1 MRSVD
6 RGYYD
11 KIFLL
16 NTVNYMEKLMRTN
29 FKFKIAAVLGLLA
42 ILIGLTGCANNNS
55 NKITVV
61 GSSAMQLLAE
71 QAGNDYRLSHPDSN
85 IVVQGGGSGTG
96 LSQVQA
102 GAVEI
107 GTSDVFAETQK
118 GIDAKKLQNHLVAV
132 VGIVPIVNK
141 SAGVKNLTRQQ
152 LSDIFTGK
160 ITNWKQVGGKNQNI
174 TVINRSKGSGT
185 RGTFEG
191 LILNGKK
198 PIQAQEQDYNGTV
211 RKIVSS
217 TPGTISYISFPYAND
232 ENIQKLSIDKIK
244 PTNKNVETNRW
255 HLWSYEHMY
264 TKGKPNK
271 NVQKFIDYMLGSKVQ
286 NDLVPKLGY
295 ISINKMQVE
304 RDSNNHVVQ
313 K

>member
-1 MRSVD
+1 
-6 RGYYD
+6 
-11 KIFLL
+11 
-16 NTVNYMEKLMRTN
+16 MRTN

-198 PIQAQEQDYNGTV
+198 PIQAQEQDSNGTV

-232 ENIQKLSIDKIK
+232 ENIQKLSIDGIK
-244 PTNKNVETNRW
+244 PTNKNVVTNRW

-295 ISINKMQVE
+295 ISINMMQVE

>member
-11 KIFLL
+11 KILLL

-118 GIDAKKLQNHLVAV
+118 GIDATKLQNHLVAV

-198 PIQAQEQDYNGTV
+198 PIQAQEQDSNGTV

>member
-1 MRSVD
+1 MR
-6 RGYYD
+6 
-11 KIFLL
+11 K
-16 NTVNYMEKLMRTN
+16 N
-29 FKFKIAAVLGLLA
+29 FKFKIAAVCGLLA

-141 SAGVKNLTRQQ
+141 SAGVSNLSKQQ
-152 LSDIFTGK
+152 FSDIFTGK
-160 ITNWKQVGGKNQNI
+160 ITNWKQVGGKKQTI

-191 LILNGKK
+191 LVLNGKK
-198 PIQAQEQDYNGTV
+198 PIQAQEQDSNGTV

-232 ENIQKLSIDKIK
+232 ENIQKLSIDGIK

-255 HLWSYEHMY
+255 HLWSYEHIY

-295 ISINKMQVE
+295 ISIDKMQVE

>member
-102 GAVEI
+102 SAVEI

-118 GIDAKKLQNHLVAV
+118 GIDATKLQNHLVAV

-198 PIQAQEQDYNGTV
+198 PIQAQEQDSNGTV

>member
-1 MRSVD
+1 MR
-6 RGYYD
+6 
-11 KIFLL
+11 K
-16 NTVNYMEKLMRTN
+16 N
-29 FKFKIAAVLGLLA
+29 FKFKIAAACGLLA

-141 SAGVKNLTRQQ
+141 SAGVSNLSKQQ

-160 ITNWKQVGGKNQNI
+160 ITNWKQVGGKNQTI

-191 LILNGKK
+191 LVLNGKK
-198 PIQAQEQDYNGTV
+198 PIQAQEQDSNGTV

-232 ENIQKLSIDKIK
+232 ENIQKLSINGIK

-255 HLWSYEHMY
+255 QLWSYEHIY

>member
-1 MRSVD
+1 MR
-6 RGYYD
+6 
-11 KIFLL
+11 K
-16 NTVNYMEKLMRTN
+16 N
-29 FKFKIAAVLGLLA
+29 FKFKIAAVCGLLA

-141 SAGVKNLTRQQ
+141 SAGVSNLSKQQ

-160 ITNWKQVGGKNQNI
+160 ITNWKQVGGKKQTI

-191 LILNGKK
+191 LVLNGKK
-198 PIQAQEQDYNGTV
+198 PIQAQEQDSNGTV

-217 TPGTISYISFPYAND
+217 TPETISYISFPYAND
-232 ENIQKLSIDKIK
+232 ENIQKLSIDGIK

-255 HLWSYEHMY
+255 HLWSYEHIY

-295 ISINKMQVE
+295 ISIDKMQVE

>member
-1 MRSVD
+1 MR
-6 RGYYD
+6 
-11 KIFLL
+11 K
-16 NTVNYMEKLMRTN
+16 N
-29 FKFKIAAVLGLLA
+29 FKFKIAAVCGLLA
-42 ILIGLTGCANNNS
+42 ILIGLTVCANNNS

-141 SAGVKNLTRQQ
+141 SAGVSNLSKQQ

-160 ITNWKQVGGKNQNI
+160 ITNWKQVGGKNQTI

-191 LILNGKK
+191 LVLNGKK
-198 PIQAQEQDYNGTV
+198 PIQAQEQDSNGTV

-232 ENIQKLSIDKIK
+232 ENIQKLSIDGIK

-255 HLWSYEHMY
+255 HLWSYEHIY

-295 ISINKMQVE
+295 ISIDKMQVE

>member
-118 GIDAKKLQNHLVAV
+118 GIDATKLQNHLVAV

-198 PIQAQEQDYNGTV
+198 PIQAQEQDSNGTV

-217 TPGTISYISFPYAND
+217 TPGTISY
-232 ENIQKLSIDKIK
+232 
-244 PTNKNVETNRW
+244 
-255 HLWSYEHMY
+255 
-264 TKGKPNK
+264 
-271 NVQKFIDYMLGSKVQ
+271 MLGSKVQ
-286 NDLVPKLGY
+286 NVLVPKLGY

>member
-1 MRSVD
+1 
-6 RGYYD
+6 
-11 KIFLL
+11 
-16 NTVNYMEKLMRTN
+16 MRTN
-29 FKFKIAAVLGLLA
+29 FKFKIANVLGLLA

-198 PIQAQEQDYNGTV
+198 PIQAQEQDSNGTV

-232 ENIQKLSIDKIK
+232 ENIQKLSIDGIK
-244 PTNKNVETNRW
+244 PTNKNVVTNRW

>member
-1 MRSVD
+1 
-6 RGYYD
+6 
-11 KIFLL
+11 
-16 NTVNYMEKLMRTN
+16 MRTN

-198 PIQAQEQDYNGTV
+198 PIQAQEQDSNGTV

-232 ENIQKLSIDKIK
+232 ENIQKLSIDGIK
-244 PTNKNVETNRW
+244 PTNKNVVTNRW

-286 NDLVPKLGY
+286 NDIVPKLGY

>member
-132 VGIVPIVNK
+132 VGVVPIANK
-141 SAGVKNLTRQQ
+141 SAGVNNLSKQQ

-160 ITNWKQVGGKNQNI
+160 ITNWKQVGGKNQTI

-191 LILNGKK
+191 LVLNGKK
-198 PIQAQEQDYNGTV
+198 PIQAQEQDSNGTV

-217 TPGTISYISFPYAND
+217 TPGTISYISFQYAND
-232 ENIQKLSIDKIK
+232 ENIQKLSIDGIK

-255 HLWSYEHMY
+255 QLWSYEHIY

-295 ISINKMQVE
+295 ISIDKMQVE

>member
-118 GIDAKKLQNHLVAV
+118 GIDATKLQNHLVAV

-198 PIQAQEQDYNGTV
+198 PIQAQEQDSNGTV

>member
-1 MRSVD
+1 
-6 RGYYD
+6 
-11 KIFLL
+11 
-16 NTVNYMEKLMRTN
+16 MRTN

-118 GIDAKKLQNHLVAV
+118 GIDAQKLQNHLVAV

-141 SAGVKNLTRQQ
+141 R
-152 LSDIFTGK
+152 
-160 ITNWKQVGGKNQNI
+160 
-174 TVINRSKGSGT
+174 
-185 RGTFEG
+185 
-191 LILNGKK
+191 KK
-198 PIQAQEQDYNGTV
+198 PIQAQEQDSNGTV

-271 NVQKFIDYMLGSKVQ
+271 NVQKFIDYMLGRKVQ

>member
-1 MRSVD
+1 MR
-6 RGYYD
+6 
-11 KIFLL
+11 K
-16 NTVNYMEKLMRTN
+16 N
-29 FKFKIAAVLGLLA
+29 FKFKIAAVCGLLA

-141 SAGVKNLTRQQ
+141 SAGVSNLSKQQ

-160 ITNWKQVGGKNQNI
+160 ITNWKQVGGKKQTI
-174 TVINRSKGSGT
+174 TVINCSKGSGT

-191 LILNGKK
+191 LVLNGKK
-198 PIQAQEQDYNGTV
+198 PIQAQEQDSNGTV

-217 TPGTISYISFPYAND
+217 TSGTISYISFPYAND
-232 ENIQKLSIDKIK
+232 ENIQKLSIDGIK

-255 HLWSYEHMY
+255 HLWSYEHIY

-295 ISINKMQVE
+295 ISIDKMQVE

>member
-1 MRSVD
+1 MR
-6 RGYYD
+6 
-11 KIFLL
+11 K
-16 NTVNYMEKLMRTN
+16 N
-29 FKFKIAAVLGLLA
+29 FKFKIAAVCGLLA

-141 SAGVKNLTRQQ
+141 SAGVSNLSKQQ

-160 ITNWKQVGGKNQNI
+160 ITNWKQVGGKKQTI

-191 LILNGKK
+191 LVLNGKK
-198 PIQAQEQDYNGTV
+198 PIQAQEQDSNGTV

-232 ENIQKLSIDKIK
+232 ENIQKLSIDGIK

-255 HLWSYEHMY
+255 HLWYYEHIY

-295 ISINKMQVE
+295 ISIDKMQVE

>member
-1 MRSVD
+1 MR
-6 RGYYD
+6 
-11 KIFLL
+11 K
-16 NTVNYMEKLMRTN
+16 KL
-29 FKFKIAAVLGLLA
+29 KFKLAAVCGLLA
-42 ILIGLTGCANNNS
+42 ILIRLIGCANANS

-141 SAGVKNLTRQQ
+141 SAGVSNLSKQQ

-160 ITNWKQVGGKNQNI
+160 ITNWKQVGGKNQTI

-191 LILNGKK
+191 LVLNGKK
-198 PIQAQEQDYNGTV
+198 PIQAQEQDSNGTV

-232 ENIQKLSIDKIK
+232 ENIQKLSIDGIK

-255 HLWSYEHMY
+255 QLWSYEHIY

-295 ISINKMQVE
+295 ISIDKMQVE

>member
-1 MRSVD
+1 MR
-6 RGYYD
+6 
-11 KIFLL
+11 K
-16 NTVNYMEKLMRTN
+16 N
-29 FKFKIAAVLGLLA
+29 FKFKVAAVCGLLA

-141 SAGVKNLTRQQ
+141 SAGVSNLSKQQ

-160 ITNWKQVGGKNQNI
+160 ITNWKQVGGKNQTI

-191 LILNGKK
+191 LVLNGKK
-198 PIQAQEQDYNGTV
+198 PIQAQEQDSNGTV

-232 ENIQKLSIDKIK
+232 ENIQKLSIDGIK

-255 HLWSYEHMY
+255 HLWSYEHIY

>member
-1 MRSVD
+1 M
-6 RGYYD
+6 
-11 KIFLL
+11 
-16 NTVNYMEKLMRTN
+16 
-29 FKFKIAAVLGLLA
+29 LA

-141 SAGVKNLTRQQ
+141 SAGVKNLTKQQ

-198 PIQAQEQDYNGTV
+198 PIQAQEQDSNGTV

-232 ENIQKLSIDKIK
+232 ENIQKLSIDGIK

>member
-55 NKITVV
+55 NKINVV

-118 GIDAKKLQNHLVAV
+118 GIDATKLQNHLVAV

-198 PIQAQEQDYNGTV
+198 PIQAQEQDSNGTV

>member
-11 KIFLL
+11 RIFLL

-198 PIQAQEQDYNGTV
+198 PIQAQEQDSNGTV

>member
-1 MRSVD
+1 
-6 RGYYD
+6 
-11 KIFLL
+11 
-16 NTVNYMEKLMRTN
+16 MRTN

-174 TVINRSKGSGT
+174 TVINRSKGSGP

-198 PIQAQEQDYNGTV
+198 PIQAQEQDSNGTV

-232 ENIQKLSIDKIK
+232 ENIQKLSIDGIK
-244 PTNKNVETNRW
+244 PTNKNVVTNRW

>member
-1 MRSVD
+1 MR
-6 RGYYD
+6 
-11 KIFLL
+11 K
-16 NTVNYMEKLMRTN
+16 N
-29 FKFKIAAVLGLLA
+29 FKFKIAAVCGLLA

-141 SAGVKNLTRQQ
+141 SAGVSNLSKQQ

-160 ITNWKQVGGKNQNI
+160 ITNWKQVGGKNQTI

-191 LILNGKK
+191 LVLNGKK
-198 PIQAQEQDYNGTV
+198 PIQAQEQDSNGTV

-232 ENIQKLSIDKIK
+232 ENIQKLSIDGIK

-255 HLWSYEHMY
+255 HLWSYEHIY
-264 TKGKPNK
+264 TKRKPNK

>member
-1 MRSVD
+1 MR
-6 RGYYD
+6 
-11 KIFLL
+11 K
-16 NTVNYMEKLMRTN
+16 N
-29 FKFKIAAVLGLLA
+29 FKFKIAAVCGLLA

-71 QAGNDYRLSHPDSN
+71 QAGNDYRLSHPNSN

-141 SAGVKNLTRQQ
+141 SAGVSNLSKQQ

-160 ITNWKQVGGKNQNI
+160 ITNWKQVGGKNQTI

-191 LILNGKK
+191 LVLNGKK
-198 PIQAQEQDYNGTV
+198 PIQAQEQDSNGTV

-232 ENIQKLSIDKIK
+232 ENIQKLSIDGIK
-244 PTNKNVETNRW
+244 PTNKNVEINRW
-255 HLWSYEHMY
+255 QLWSYEHIY

-295 ISINKMQVE
+295 ISIDKMQVE